1 MNHFRRKEMLKS
13 SIPISIEIKL
23 QMPPDT
29 SKDTSKNGNVE
40 SGPLHQ
46 LVLSFNTG
54 GLWSVTLPAVNI
66 FLKTGNYFR
75 QSTVNVGLHKIDIVT
90 ITLNSSM
97 DSDVLTN
104 YDLILSEYKPDFHVR
119 KGVLHDILSLH
130 IRVHSVTGNFEMIAM
145 LILCTMQHINSGMN
159 IITNNLCF
167 SLLGTNTMQ
176 TLKTAVRMMHLQPKK
191 EHCNIACP

>member
-23 QMPPDT
+23 QIPPDT
-29 SKDTSKNGNVE
+29 PKNGNVE
-40 SGPLHQ
+40 NGPLHQ

-66 FLKTGNYFR
+66 FPKTGNYFR
-75 QSTVNVGLHKIDIVT
+75 QSTVNVGLHKIDIVR

-97 DSDVLTN
+97 DSDALTN
-104 YDLILSEYKPDFHVR
+104 YDLILSQYKPDFHVR

-130 IRVHSVTGNFEMIAM
+130 IRVHSVTGC
-145 LILCTMQHINSGMN
+145 ILQLASGQRNSE
-159 IITNNLCF
+159 
-167 SLLGTNTMQ
+167 
-176 TLKTAVRMMHLQPKK
+176 TLK
-191 EHCNIACP
+191 